1 MAGIIGYIVTFFSNI
16 VNGIVSKWME
26 MRESRKRGEAEA
38 INEIYE
44 ESAAKKTLADRILA
58 QPIKKGID
66 LINSIRLRGRRR

>member
-1 MAGIIGYIVTFFSNI
+1 MAGIIGYIITFFSNI
-16 VNGIVSKWME
+16 ANGIVSKWME
-26 MRESRKRGEAEA
+26 MRESRKRGKAEA

-44 ESAAKKTLADRILA
+44 ESAKRKNKADRILA